1 MERSQSRDAAPA
13 CQKDPAE
20 VVLAPPGQAQ
30 LGGDPKVDPEP
41 SGEIIYLIWPGRA
54 EDGWMD
60 GWMWEYQRFQ
70 QNLINIHLQL
80 KN

>member
-20 VVLAPPGQAQ
+20 VVLAPPGQTQ
-30 LGGDPKVDPEP
+30 LGGDPKVDPKP

-54 EDGWMD
+54 PWDTPG
-60 GWMWEYQRFQ
+60 GSG
-70 QNLINIHLQL
+70 
-80 KN
+80 KSG

>member
-60 GWMWEYQRFQ
+60 GCENTNAF
-70 QNLINIHLQL
+70 NKILSIFTSS
-80 KN
+80 